1 MMNLTF
7 EHKQQ
12 NLLWRFFV
20 AVPPCLRCFWLA
32 FCKIW
37 QKTRLSFSHSL
48 GRWLDFLQCVL
59 LYQDFIA
66 IAITQKEVLLW
77 KMQKFTMKTLIP
89 ESEVEIQTKI
99 SWKRRI
105 VNNCPRID
113 YTEKVKHC
121 SKKPFWWWN
130 AKRKCFLI
138 TLFCRFTALL
148 PFCVQQR
155 KKRKIQM
162 KFDFLIWDFPCHNPV
177 RNDCKF
183 DSASLR

>member
-1 MMNLTF
+1 MRSWNFGGKNHQIKLTYQQLQHENILHSVHRVLLKCLGPVLALIFEFPKKNSSKFQMMNLTF

-12 NLLWRFFV
+12 NLLWRFFL

-48 GRWLDFLQCVL
+48 GWWLDFLQCVL

-89 ESEVEIQTKI
+89 GTELKNQTKI
-99 SWKRRI
+99 SWKCRN
-105 VNNCPRID
+105 VNNCPRIG
-113 YTEKVKHC
+113 YTEKVKNC
-121 SKKPFWWWN
+121 SKKPFW
-130 AKRKCFLI
+130 R
-138 TLFCRFTALL
+138 
-148 PFCVQQR
+148 
-155 KKRKIQM
+155 
-162 KFDFLIWDFPCHNPV
+162 
-177 RNDCKF
+177 
-183 DSASLR
+183 